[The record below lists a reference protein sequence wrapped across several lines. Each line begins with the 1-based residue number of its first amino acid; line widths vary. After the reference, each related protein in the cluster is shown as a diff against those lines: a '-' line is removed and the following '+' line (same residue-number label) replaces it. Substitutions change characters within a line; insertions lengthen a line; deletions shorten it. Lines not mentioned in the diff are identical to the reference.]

1 MGSQSIERAGVA
13 VVTGAASG
21 IGRAVAVELAS
32 RGYGIVA
39 AGLEPNEL
47 ETTSALVRGQGQDCQ
62 IVEVDVAEAGGFAAV
77 ASAGRDLGGVSVVV
91 NNAATYP
98 TGKWDEITEDEWD
111 RVLAVNLKGSF
122 FACQAMSSQL
132 RDNGGSIVNITSNT
146 FFRGWEG
153 FLHYVSSKGG
163 LIGFTRALAR
173 ELGPTGVRVNA
184 VAPGAIPTRGELIHS
199 DREAFS
205 AWVIENQSLKRRG
218 TVDDI
223 AKVVAFL
230 AGSDSSFMTGQ
241 TLLVD
246 GGWCMH

>member
-1 MGSQSIERAGVA
+1 MLSQPVGPAGVG

-32 RGYGIVA
+32 RGYRVVV
-39 AGLEPNEL
+39 AGLEVDGL
-47 ETTSALVRGQGQDCQ
+47 EATAALVRGHGQDCRV
-62 IVEVDVAEAGGFAAV
+62 VEVDVAEADGFAAV
-77 ASAGRDLGGVSVVV
+77 ASAGRDLGGVSVLI

-98 TGKWDEITEDEWD
+98 TGKWDQISEAEWD

-122 FACQAMSSQL
+122 LGCRAVSDQL
-132 RDNGGSIVNITSNT
+132 RENGGSIVNITSNT

-163 LIGFTRALAR
+163 LVGFTRALAR
-173 ELGPTGVRVNA
+173 ELGPEGVRVNA

-205 AWVIENQSLKRRG
+205 AWVLENQSLKRRG
-218 TVDDI
+218 TVEDI

-230 AGSDSSFMTGQ
+230 SGPDSSFMTGQ